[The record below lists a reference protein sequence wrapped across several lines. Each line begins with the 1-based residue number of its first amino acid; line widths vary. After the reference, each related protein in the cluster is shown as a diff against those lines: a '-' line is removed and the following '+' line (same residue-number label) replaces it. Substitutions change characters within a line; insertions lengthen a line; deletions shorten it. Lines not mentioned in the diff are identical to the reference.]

1 MRYEH
6 VMAAVCG
13 DAWAILEDKLHEI
26 TRVLAFRASGQHFS
40 EDEIQARIGSRSSGV
55 SAPGRSVAVLPVRGT
70 IAHRMGSMD
79 ESSGGI
85 STERL
90 SGMLSQAMGDESVA
104 TVLLDI
110 DSPGGVVTGV
120 SEFAQQVFEARAS
133 GTKRIVALVNG
144 MAASA
149 AYWIASQADEI
160 VSIPSGQAGSIG
172 VFTAHQDLS
181 AALEKEGVK
190 ITMISAGKHKVDG
203 NPFEPLSED
212 HKAFMQARVDE
223 AYASFV
229 RDVARGRGVSVADVK
244 GGYGQ
249 GRVLTAKDAKAAG
262 LIDRIATAN
271 ETISRLVGRSRAA
284 VAETAMAAGP
294 EAVASALAQ
303 GSISVND
310 VRRERARLEM
320 F

>member
-6 VMAAVCG
+6 VLRAVCESV
-13 DAWAILEDKLHEI
+13 WALEAGKWAEI
-26 TRVLAFRASGQHFS
+26 VAVLGFRASGQHFT
-40 EDEIQARIGSRSSGV
+40 EEEIQARIGSRSAGV
-55 SAPGRSVAVLPVRGT
+55 SSQGRGVAVLPVRGT
-70 IAHRMGSMD
+70 IAHRMGAMD

-90 SGMLSQAMGDESVA
+90 SSMLSQAMADESVG
-104 TVLLDI
+104 TILLDI

-120 SEFAQQVFEARAS
+120 AEFAAKVYDAREQ
-133 GTKRIVALVNG
+133 GTKKIVALVNG
-144 MAASA
+144 LAASA
-149 AYWIASQADEI
+149 AYWIASQAQEI

-203 NPFEPLSED
+203 NPFEPLSEE
-212 HKAFMQARVDE
+212 HQAFMQARVDE

-229 RDVARGRGVSVADVK
+229 KDVARGRGVSVADVK

-262 LIDRIATAN
+262 LIDRIATV
-271 ETISRLVGRSRAA
+271 EDTLGRLTGAKASSAMRAEGA
-284 VAETAMAAGP
+284 PQELAAESTAAIID
-294 EAVASALAQ
+294 EV
-303 GSISVND
+303 
-310 VRRERARLEM
+310 ARLEA